1 MVADGVVCWS
11 KGHAPP
17 FEKVIHRLIQA
28 GGRVE
33 HAAAAAPILILPA
46 IVELDKAV
54 EGVKSAATTS
64 TSKISH
70 WLIWRWMW
78 KGTICIMWR

>member
-17 FEKVIHRLIQA
+17 FERVIHRLIQA

-54 EGVKSAATTS
+54 EGVDLLLL
-64 TSKISH
+64 
-70 WLIWRWMW
+70 WLLVEMEVDVERDHLHHVEM
-78 KGTICIMWR
+78 M

>member
-17 FEKVIHRLIQA
+17 FERMVHWLIQV
-28 GGRVE
+28 GGHVE
-33 HAAAAAPILILPA
+33 HAAAAASILILPA

-54 EGVKSAATTS
+54 EGVDLLLL
-64 TSKISH
+64 
-70 WLIWRWMW
+70 WLLVEMEVDVERDHLHHVEM
-78 KGTICIMWR
+78 M